1 MTEINTIRGTIRR
14 AKAEGLGIN
23 EHQLRRWV
31 KEGALPYNTSGNRVL
46 IAWSVLLAFLESR

>member
-31 KEGALPYNTSGNRVL
+31 AERAFPYQTSGNRVL